1 MQFKALSDM
10 NFNNSAKNKI
20 KKKKK
25 NKEYRNFSN
34 EESTYVLS
42 HKETEKQENMRISL
56 MVNESAASS
65 SSSCQKETVSSD
77 YQSGISLIYIFI

>member
-1 MQFKALSDM
+1 M
-10 NFNNSAKNKI
+10 NLNNSDKNKI
-20 KKKKK
+20 KPKQKKKKK